1 MSFLR
6 VLENDFSICTSFG
19 DIISKQVWETRP
31 IMKDLYDSEN
41 VLITFSSVQEMCQ
54 REMGS
59 LGTCRGREEEGGEE
73 GDGDWQI
80 KWDKEQKRNARQ
92 SDKRKSKV
100 LRDKRIQCRGDILLD
115 IFKNNTWKVIDFF
128 LVIEQIRET
137 LIRAAAILR
146 M

>member
-19 DIISKQVWETRP
+19 DIFSKQVWETRP

-41 VLITFSSVQEMCQ
+41 VLITFSSIQEMCQ

-73 GDGDWQI
+73 GDGD
-80 KWDKEQKRNARQ
+80 
-92 SDKRKSKV
+92 
-100 LRDKRIQCRGDILLD
+100 
-115 IFKNNTWKVIDFF
+115 
-128 LVIEQIRET
+128 
-137 LIRAAAILR
+137 
-146 M
+146 